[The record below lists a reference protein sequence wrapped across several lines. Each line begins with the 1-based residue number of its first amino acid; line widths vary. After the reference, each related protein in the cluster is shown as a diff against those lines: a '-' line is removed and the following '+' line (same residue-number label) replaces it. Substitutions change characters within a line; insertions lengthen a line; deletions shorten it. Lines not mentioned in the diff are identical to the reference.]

1 MKGIR
6 KKISKFVD
14 FVNSE
19 QRECIYIRELNA
31 ALNYLGKPGLS
42 ETDLS
47 TLFSALDIDSPF
59 DSKDDINVG
68 VNVVDLINYVM
79 ISKVK
84 IMIRE
89 Y

>member
-1 MKGIR
+1 LKGIR

-19 QRECIYIRELNA
+19 RRESIYIRELNA

-47 TLFSALDIDSPF
+47 ILFSVLDIDSPF
-59 DSKDDINVG
+59 DTQDDVDVG
-68 VNVVDLINYVM
+68 VNVIDLINYVT

-84 IMIRE
+84 TMIQ
-89 Y
+89 